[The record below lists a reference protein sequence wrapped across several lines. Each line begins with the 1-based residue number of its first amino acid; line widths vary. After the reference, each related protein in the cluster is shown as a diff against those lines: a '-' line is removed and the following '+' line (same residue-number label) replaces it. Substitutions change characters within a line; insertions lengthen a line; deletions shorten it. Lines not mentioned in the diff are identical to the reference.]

1 MTWNAVPAPAGA
13 SPDRGGHTRRY
24 GVALC
29 LGLCLLLG
37 GGCAL
42 SAARRVQ
49 RLERVEET
57 PTTNV
62 VATLASNTLQIR
74 ITMPGRDLRLR
85 AACPDT
91 VASNGGAHY
100 LVRLVTD
107 RRTASAP
114 GRAPLQARD
123 HVPVRGPVEWRE
135 LNARLVESL
144 LPANP
149 KQGVLLFV
157 HEKELVAY
165 RDSAGCIRLVPVEQ
179 RPPGVTVART
189 VEEEAFA
196 GDVLDLLRASL
207 REMVPAGGRVL
218 FVTGEDPAFVFV
230 DVPRRL
236 TVFLTNPVDDEAPS
250 RVSPPGFALRTFDW
264 LIVRS
269 LLITALKNPVTLVSR
284 GLWHLGNSG
293 AAMVTSGLPA
303 GGAPPPPLADAPG
316 MDLAAWER
324 DLDHLVSSRRYR
336 GTLDLFID
344 GERFFSALIQ
354 SLQDARRSI
363 DMLVYIFDNDDYA
376 VKIAD
381 LLKVRSHDVRVRVLV
396 DEMGTLFASINASAS
411 PSPPGFEPPASIA
424 HYLRHHSRVHVRK
437 AANPWLTANHNKLIV
452 VDDRLA
458 YIGGMNI
465 GREYRYDWHDLMVGV
480 TGPIVPRLAKDFH
493 LAWEHAGWLG
503 DLGYAYVKLFDRA
516 DLPKQPLADGIELR
530 PLYTTTGKMEV
541 YRAQIE
547 AIRRAR
553 RYIYVENSYLLD
565 DRIVREL
572 VAARQ
577 RGVDVRVIL
586 PGVND
591 IGVMNTSNLVTA
603 NALLV
608 HGVRVYWYPGMS
620 HVKAAIYD
628 GWACLGSANFN
639 KMSLHVEQEINIAF
653 SDPVTTDRLRRE
665 LFEADFAKSKELKKP
680 VPVTWMDTVV
690 EALTDQF

>member
-1 MTWNAVPAPAGA
+1 M
-13 SPDRGGHTRRY
+13 
-24 GVALC
+24 
-29 LGLCLLLG
+29 CLLLA

-42 SAARRVQ
+42 SSAHRVQ
-49 RLERVEET
+49 RLARVEET
-57 PTTNV
+57 PPTNV
-62 VATLASNTLQIR
+62 VALLVSNTLQIR
-74 ITMPGRDLRLR
+74 ISMPGRDLRLR
-85 AACPDT
+85 AAWPDLGAT
-91 VASNGGAHY
+91 NGSGHF
-100 LVRLVTD
+100 LVRLAPDKRVGAASLLARWRGQD
-107 RRTASAP
+107 R
-114 GRAPLQARD
+114 
-123 HVPVRGPVEWRE
+123 VPTRGPLDWRR
-135 LNARLVESL
+135 LNTRLVESL
-144 LPANP
+144 LP
-149 KQGVLLFV
+149 GVPDLGVVMFV
-157 HEKELVAY
+157 HETELVAY
-165 RDSAGCIRLVPVEQ
+165 RDRTGRVRLVPFEQ
-179 RPPGVTVART
+179 RPPTVRIVRT
-189 VEEEAFA
+189 VDEEAFA
-196 GDVLDLLRASL
+196 GEALELLGTSL
-207 REMVPAGGRVL
+207 RELIPPSGRAL

-236 TVFLTNPVDDEAPS
+236 TVFLTNPVDDESPS
-250 RVSPPGFALRTFDW
+250 RVSPPGFALRTLDW

-269 LLITALKNPVTLVSR
+269 LLITALKNPVTLISR

-303 GGAPPPPLADAPG
+303 AGPAPAPLSDAPG
-316 MDLAAWER
+316 MDLGAWER
-324 DLDHLVSSRRYR
+324 DLDRLVSSRRYH
-336 GTLDLFID
+336 GTLNLYID
-344 GERFFSALIQ
+344 GESFFSALIQ

-376 VKIAD
+376 LKIAD

-396 DEMGTLFASINASAS
+396 DEMGTLFASINASGS
-411 PSPPGFEPPASIA
+411 PSPPGFEPPANIA
-424 HYLRHHSRVHVRK
+424 SYLRHHSHVHVRK

-458 YIGGMNI
+458 YLGGMNI

-480 TGPIVPRLAKDFH
+480 TGPIVSRLAKDFH
-493 LAWEHAGWLG
+493 LAWEHAGWFG
-503 DLGYAYVKLFDRA
+503 DLGYAYVKVFDQEDR
-516 DLPKQPLADGIELR
+516 PRQPLTGGIELR

-553 RYIYVENSYLLD
+553 RYIFVENAYLLD

-572 VAARQ
+572 VAARE

-603 NALLV
+603 NALIV
-608 HGVRVYWYPGMS
+608 HGVRVYLYPGMT

-653 SDPVTTDRLRRE
+653 SDPAAAGRLREE
-665 LFEADFAKSKELKKP
+665 LFAADFAKSKELKEP
-680 VPVTWMDTVV
+680 VPITFMDTVV